1 MPIPQN
7 LTGTEW
13 RKSSRSKDADTCVEV
28 ACNLSDVIGV
38 RDSTAPGGPVLMLGR
53 PAFHALVAEIR
64 AGIHDLQHRP

>member
-7 LTGTEW
+7 LTGAKW

-28 ACNLSDVIGV
+28 ACDLTDAVGL
-38 RDSTAPGGPVLMLGR
+38 RDSTDPDGPSLMLDR

-64 AGIHDLQHRP
+64 AGGHDL

>member
-7 LTGTEW
+7 LTSAKW

-28 ACNLSDVIGV
+28 ACNLTDAVWV
-38 RDSTAPGGPVLMLGR
+38 RDSTDPDGPKLTLGR

-64 AGIHDLQHRP
+64 AGSHDL

>member
-7 LTGTEW
+7 LTGAKW

-28 ACNLSDVIGV
+28 ACNLTDAVWV
-38 RDSTAPGGPVLMLGR
+38 RDSTDPDGPKLMLGR

-64 AGIHDLQHRP
+64 AGSHDL